1 MLAKVE
7 SKSVYSVSGKGLHYA
22 IHKVTFSTKNSKCY
36 KNKSDA
42 NCSCR
47 FEIKGDVH
55 KRAIKRTQP
64 VLGEFLSN
72 LFLVG
77 KKTEVI
83 ALWLSI

>member
-1 MLAKVE
+1 MGYTMPFIKLPFQQKIPNVTKINLMQIALADLRLKE
-7 SKSVYSVSGKGLHYA
+7 MF
-22 IHKVTFSTKNSKCY
+22 T
-36 KNKSDA
+36 
-42 NCSCR
+42 
-47 FEIKGDVH
+47 

-64 VLGEFLSN
+64 VQGEFLSN